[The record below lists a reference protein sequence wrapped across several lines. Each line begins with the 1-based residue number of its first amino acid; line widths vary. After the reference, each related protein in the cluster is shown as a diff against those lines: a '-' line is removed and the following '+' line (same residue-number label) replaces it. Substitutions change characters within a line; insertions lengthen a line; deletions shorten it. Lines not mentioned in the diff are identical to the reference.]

1 MALAVA
7 AAMRAVAEA
16 RDRGHR
22 ELAVQ
27 EFQAEAEAEAEAD
40 WVALADRQPTAGRS
54 EYQDRHQGRGSK
66 LKYPLL
72 RLSHFTNCILG
83 WSRQVRAREK
93 LSQNAFP
100 PFNLAQAWHNAWL
113 DLT

>member
-7 AAMRAVAEA
+7 AALRAVAEA

-27 EFQAEAEAEAEAD
+27 EFQAEAD
-40 WVALADRQPTAGRS
+40 WVALADRQPTAERS
-54 EYQDRHQGRGSK
+54 EYQGRHQGRGSK

-72 RLSHFTNCILG
+72 RLTHFTNRILG

-93 LSQNAFP
+93 LNQNAFS
-100 PFNLAQAWHNAWL
+100 PFNLAQSWHNACL

>member
-1 MALAVA
+1 MALAVVA
-7 AAMRAVAEA
+7 ALRAVAEA
-16 RDRGHR
+16 RDRSHR

-27 EFQAEAEAEAEAD
+27 EFQAEAEAEAD

-93 LSQNAFP
+93 LSQNAFSP
-100 PFNLAQAWHNAWL
+100 LNLAQAWHNAWL

>member
-7 AAMRAVAEA
+7 AALRAAAEA

-27 EFQAEAEAEAEAD
+27 EFQAEAD
-40 WVALADRQPTAGRS
+40 WAALADRQPTAGRS

-83 WSRQVRAREK
+83 WSRQVGAFEK